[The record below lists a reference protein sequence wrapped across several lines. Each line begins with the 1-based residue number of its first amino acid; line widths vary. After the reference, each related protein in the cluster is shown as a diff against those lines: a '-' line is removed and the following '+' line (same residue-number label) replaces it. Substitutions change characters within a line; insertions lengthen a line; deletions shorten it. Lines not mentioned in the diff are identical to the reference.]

1 MLHCPLQQH
10 YAHSSQEEK
19 TLAKI
24 KRERI
29 AIETS
34 LPVGGEKKWKKAIE
48 TSLPVWT
55 ESGSSRV
62 SNYESRAGEQEIA
75 EGEDASPLFR
85 PPKRTRSAV
94 WEFFGYL
101 KDEDGK
107 VLGMPTCKRCK
118 RKVPCKAANTSNM
131 VHHLREKLPQDHA
144 KIVKSTVRLANIRD
158 GWYKYVQWSLICSP

>member
-1 MLHCPLQQH
+1 M
-10 YAHSSQEEK
+10 K
-19 TLAKI
+19 LAYLL
-24 KRERI
+24 ERKS
-29 AIETS
+29 E
-34 LPVGGEKKWKKAIE
+34 KKAIE
-48 TSLPVWT
+48 TSLPVGA

-62 SNYESRAGEQEIA
+62 SNYESRAGELEIA

-107 VLGMPTCKRCK
+107 VLVDGMPTCKRCK

-131 VHHLREKLPQDHA
+131 AHHLREKHPQDHA

-158 GWYKYVQWSLICSP
+158 G

>member
-19 TLAKI
+19 TLAEI

-34 LPVGGEKKWKKAIE
+34 LPVGGEKKWNKAIE
-48 TSLPVWT
+48 TSLLVGA

-62 SNYESRAGEQEIA
+62 SNYESRAGELEIA

-107 VLGMPTCKRCK
+107 VLRLPSRWNADLQTLQEKSALQSGKHVQHGTSSPWETSTRPCQNRQIHV
-118 RKVPCKAANTSNM
+118 KVAEHPWQM
-131 VHHLREKLPQDHA
+131 
-144 KIVKSTVRLANIRD
+144 I
-158 GWYKYVQWSLICSP
+158 